1 MGGFDKKPLHIAA
14 RTILLREIVV
24 FLLRKM
30 STILKKAT
38 IFFWPVHGDLRPP
51 IRNIGKGR
59 LTAFSHQK
67 PQILDFSPREVQV
80 HGLWGTHF
88 PCFIVISSLN
98 NRAAL
103 GGKTCSGRWG
113 LCRGANL
120 SPPEKSTHGTAHA
133 PGRSPPVR
141 SRFPTPP
148 ARLRVRLTND
158 LKFLLWW
165 GAVTNTLI
173 LSPPPVGT
181 HFQTTHRLHCN
192 PRRSQLQWSACPL
205 HEHSTRCDELSRWR

>member
-1 MGGFDKKPLHIAA
+1 MDRVRVDVSRGWSPLLFVVFLFAYDA

-98 NRAAL
+98 NRGQHWLAKRVLADGDFVEVQTSRLQRVQRTAPPTRRAGARQYAL
-103 GGKTCSGRWG
+103 VFQPR
-113 LCRGANL
+113 
-120 SPPEKSTHGTAHA
+120 PPGC
-133 PGRSPPVR
+133 GCV
-141 SRFPTPP
+141 
-148 ARLRVRLTND
+148 
-158 LKFLLWW
+158 
-165 GAVTNTLI
+165 
-173 LSPPPVGT
+173 
-181 HFQTTHRLHCN
+181 
-192 PRRSQLQWSACPL
+192 
-205 HEHSTRCDELSRWR
+205 